1 MPVDAKM
8 AIQICSYYAMIFGM
22 GMMIWTDQMAAGY
35 GIEVSDKS
43 KAFMKFTGV
52 NGLVG
57 AAIANTFVARIGHTK
72 TMSLTCFAN
81 MFAFGMPLVQSI
93 LTTVMVAGEN
103 AFSQKVGMD
112 ENMQLFNVFVMFA
125 LCSVSYMGWVSSGS
139 AMPTK
144 PNVSDLSDLDTFNF
158 VHACIGFFF
167 GLPAMFKPEMLLDQ
181 YLPGNTWVGNEQFM
195 CPELMKIMGMLLVG
209 NGLRAICTIQGGDG
223 VTAYSHTRANCMWY
237 MMILGFM
244 VFADTNS
251 TKVFGMEMDAVL
263 PAKIFD
269 FVRNFGMMYWGVGI
283 MTKND

>member
-22 GMMIWTDQMAAGY
+22 GMMIWTDQMAAGYVSSETQNMYKTKCALLTSFPTLSPSY

-195 CPELMKIMGMLLVG
+195 CPELMKIMGMMLVG

-223 VTAYSHTRANCMWY
+223 VTAYSHTRANCMW
-237 MMILGFM
+237 
-244 VFADTNS
+244 
-251 TKVFGMEMDAVL
+251 
-263 PAKIFD
+263 
-269 FVRNFGMMYWGVGI
+269 
-283 MTKND
+283 